1 MLPHRQKRIW
11 IRCCTQADIQG
22 FPVTICEESDMASLL
37 SVNIRLATADV
48 SHNMDAL
55 CRPHASKPVPNR
67 SLFDTLE
74 SYLCK

>member
-1 MLPHRQKRIW
+1 
-11 IRCCTQADIQG
+11 
-22 FPVTICEESDMASLL
+22 MASLL